1 MYSPH
6 KHSLFAFKGYLL
18 LYLIL
23 LIFGSHKKSIQLC
36 KPQLE
41 SDTVFDH
48 IKKQKPSGDSHNN
61 PKGSHFIPEGF
72 HFFLD
77 LLKHIFLRMFKH

>member
-23 LIFGSHKKSIQLC
+23 LIFGSHKKKMKKAKTARTQREIFALFVFFYFIQYNFKYSTLCLTITKFLFQPELSSFIICSI
-36 KPQLE
+36 
-41 SDTVFDH
+41 
-48 IKKQKPSGDSHNN
+48 
-61 PKGSHFIPEGF
+61 
-72 HFFLD
+72 
-77 LLKHIFLRMFKH
+77 LK